1 MSHDEII
8 KGNRLIAEF
17 LGLMISDAKIYPH
30 VADWV
35 YVTDDAE
42 ITIQYELQNNE
53 FRWQPSRFHI
63 DWSWLMPVWEKI
75 GQDSTKAWIVDEMEI
90 TRKKCWIKAY
100 VRGGDFAEN
109 WDKKLLSLNIV
120 GDIADEMLID
130 CVWRGVVE
138 FIKWH
143 NKFIQKKASKS
154 PHNAGVDMDFID
166 KTKQ

>member
-1 MSHDEII
+1 MTQEEILN
-8 KGNRLIAEF
+8 GNRLIAKF
-17 LGLMISDAKIYPH
+17 LGLMISDANIYPH

-35 YVTDDAE
+35 YVADDDE
-42 ITIQYELQNNE
+42 EL
-53 FRWQPSRFHI
+53 RWQPARFHI

-143 NKFIQKKASKS
+143 NKFIQKKVSRKS
-154 PHNAGVDMDFID
+154 PHNAGVAMDFVD